1 MSKTHV
7 IDGVTYVEV
16 ERSAKVGDKI
26 VMIDHG
32 DDGYDTGDIF
42 DVKGTDEYYANFR
55 DNDGHHRSAVK
66 ERYRVLEPLT
76 SNPDLVEI
84 LANLAHR
91 VHSLEQQLRDT
102 QRNIERQAEEL
113 ENAKQSIES
122 AEVFDLAG
130 IKSFKLSDL
139 NGKTLRIYVSTD
151 FADGVSVTT
160 TVAIDINDG
169 RMYVLDNE
177 VIVE

>member
-1 MSKTHV
+1 MNENYV

-16 ERSAKVGDKI
+16 DREAEVGDKVI
-26 VMIDHG
+26 RNEQLEFVG
-32 DDGYDTGDIF
+32 RVYDVYSAYSSSIGRGVLCKHT
-42 DVKGTDEYYANFR
+42 N
-55 DNDGHHRSAVK
+55 GHAHLTN
-66 ERYRVLEPLT
+66 YRVLEPLESEVSPSVT
-76 SNPDLVEI
+76 DL
-84 LANLAHR
+84 LANLANR